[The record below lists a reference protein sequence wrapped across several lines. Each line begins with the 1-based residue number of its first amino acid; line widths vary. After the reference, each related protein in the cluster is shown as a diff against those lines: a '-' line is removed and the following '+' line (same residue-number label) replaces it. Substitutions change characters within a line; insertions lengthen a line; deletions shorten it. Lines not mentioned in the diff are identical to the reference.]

1 MNADS
6 NSYVFQDF
14 VTDQSDS
21 VNDDVDFLI
30 DGIDCEI
37 DEMGFAIYE
46 LTMDL
51 AIYEAN
57 YEMFQ
62 TDELDFLTGEQDY
75 GNDETTCFYFDAENY
90 DEMTEIDDDRHAN
103 HFAIVMEI
111 DDDVVIE
118 ISICKKRLNR
128 KE

>member
-62 TDELDFLTGEQDY
+62 TDELDFLTGE
-75 GNDETTCFYFDAENY
+75 
-90 DEMTEIDDDRHAN
+90 
-103 HFAIVMEI
+103 
-111 DDDVVIE
+111 
-118 ISICKKRLNR
+118 
-128 KE
+128 